1 MIRKIDVGSVFGN
14 AQRTSY
20 EYMKLLNN
28 KKNGNFK
35 TLVIDDKDGLHM
47 LPFANHGSKVV
58 MYEPNGVYINGGIV
72 DNINI
77 TPITNRKDYNK
88 VKDKIEIRIK
98 NFYETRVSE
107 KYDFVYC
114 YRSLHEKHN
123 KKIPMKRKIRKLL
136 SSVKND
142 GYIYIFYHMAK
153 KESDI
158 SNFSRN
164 QYLRKGEMQGYF
176 DPKIWNIISIVE
188 NDHCTNHKGHPYHK
202 KNQEHRVGHIFAKK
216 KNTRLVH
223 KYYYEIIGVK

>member
-77 TPITNRKDYNK
+77 
-88 VKDKIEIRIK
+88 
-98 NFYETRVSE
+98 S
-107 KYDFVYC
+107 
-114 YRSLHEKHN
+114 
-123 KKIPMKRKIRKLL
+123 
-136 SSVKND
+136 
-142 GYIYIFYHMAK
+142 
-153 KESDI
+153 
-158 SNFSRN
+158 
-164 QYLRKGEMQGYF
+164 
-176 DPKIWNIISIVE
+176 IIL
-188 NDHCTNHKGHPYHK
+188 N
-202 KNQEHRVGHIFAKK
+202 
-216 KNTRLVH
+216 
-223 KYYYEIIGVK
+223 

>member
-28 KKNGNFK
+28 KKNGDFK
-35 TLVIDDKDGLHM
+35 TLVIDDKDGLHT

-136 SSVKND
+136 SSVKDD
-142 GYIYIFYHMAK
+142 GYISLLCHQ
-153 KESDI
+153 
-158 SNFSRN
+158 N
-164 QYLRKGEMQGYF
+164 GY
-176 DPKIWNIISIVE
+176 
-188 NDHCTNHKGHPYHK
+188 CYATNSFLGKTLKVTP
-202 KNQEHRVGHIFAKK
+202 RTI
-216 KNTRLVH
+216 TRLIRELKDANLITISYTEDRIRRIYLV
-223 KYYYEIIGVK
+223 